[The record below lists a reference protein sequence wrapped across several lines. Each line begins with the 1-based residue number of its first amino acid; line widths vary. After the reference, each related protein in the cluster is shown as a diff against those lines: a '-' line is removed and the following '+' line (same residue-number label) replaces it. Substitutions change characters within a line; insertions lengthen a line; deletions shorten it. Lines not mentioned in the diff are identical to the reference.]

1 MGAGIQSKELDDLAC
16 LRMAKRPI
24 LPSAEQDEFG
34 IWRLTTPRVENA
46 TIYVPPNSNDIVD
59 LWARVNVGDLVCPT
73 PLVSARYINY
83 PFVATIDDIYVLVN
97 IEVDQ
102 DSFQCKMLP
111 ASGGDLR
118 FVFYRLPR
126 RWVID
131 VVMGKSF

>member
-73 PLVSARYINY
+73 PLVIARYINY

-97 IEVDQ
+97 IEVYQ

-111 ASGGDLR
+111 ASGGYLR